1 MENDTEMM
9 WFFGWFYVRM
19 VGTLVFS
26 TQCFLLLLTLLSG
39 ILSIVLCPRIHNV
52 SCTDFISLILAERLM
67 NGTNSNK
74 NLLSFVFEAS
84 PIQRNPDDVVL
95 RSNRRNLVSQ
105 SVGNVDAKF
114 IKYFIFCS
122 LTRLLPF

>member
-9 WFFGWFYVRM
+9 WFFGWFYVRV

-95 RSNRRNLVSQ
+95 RSNRRHLVSQ

-114 IKYFIFCS
+114 IKYFILCS

>member
-9 WFFGWFYVRM
+9 WFFGWFYVR
-19 VGTLVFS
+19 VVRTLVFS

-114 IKYFIFCS
+114 IKYFILCP

>member
-114 IKYFIFCS
+114 IKYFILCS

>member
-9 WFFGWFYVRM
+9 WFFGWFYVRV

-114 IKYFIFCS
+114 IKYFILCS